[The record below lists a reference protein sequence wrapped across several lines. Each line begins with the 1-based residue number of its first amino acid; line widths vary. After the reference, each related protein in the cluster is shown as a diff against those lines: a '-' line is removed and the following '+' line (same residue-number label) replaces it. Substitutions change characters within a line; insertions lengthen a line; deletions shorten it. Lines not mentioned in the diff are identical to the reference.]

1 MSNGNITVL
10 LDLWPEVV
18 VLVERSHPPHFH
30 AKKEGIWEVRVYFL
44 EASSNMF
51 KIKWGDKAFSAKDRK
66 ALEEMVKVC
75 RDEILKEWETKVKP
89 S

>member
-1 MSNGNITVL
+1 
-10 LDLWPEVV
+10 
-18 VLVERSHPPHFH
+18 
-30 AKKEGIWEVRVYFL
+30 
-44 EASSNMF
+44 MF

>member
-1 MSNGNITVL
+1 MATLQCFSISGLKLWFWSNDHN
-10 LDLWPEVV
+10 
-18 VLVERSHPPHFH
+18 PPHFH